1 MIVDIHAHLD
11 FPSMQ
16 ERLDE
21 VLNRAKAAGVKA
33 IYTSGINPQTN
44 RIALELAAKYDV
56 IQPSLGIYPLEPLKC
71 ELIFDK
77 TTGKPEEPFDVD
89 DEIKFIQKQKPP
101 LIGEIGMDRHFIKD
115 KDKEQ
120 EETFLKLINLAM
132 KIKKPMLIHTRK
144 AEEQCIDILESAS
157 ARKVIM
163 HCFTG
168 KKKQIN
174 RIEDNGWYCSIPP
187 IIVRSQQ
194 FQMLAE
200 EMPIGQLL
208 TETDSPYLSP
218 YKDRQNEPAFISST
232 IKKIAEIKQ
241 LDPIETEKMLY
252 MNYLKII

>member
-21 VLNRAKAAGVKA
+21 ILIRAKEAGVKA
-33 IYTSGINPQTN
+33 IYTSGINRHTN
-44 RIALELAAKYDV
+44 RVALAMAEKYDI
-56 IQPSLGIYPLEPLKC
+56 IQPSLGMYPLEPLKH
-71 ELIFDK
+71 EIEMD
-77 TTGKPEEPFDVD
+77 GMDVPNDPFDVD
-89 DEIKFIQKQKPP
+89 EEIKFIRKQKPP
-101 LIGEIGMDRHFIKD
+101 LIGEIGMDRAFITD

-120 EETFLKLINLAM
+120 EETFSKMIRLAM

-144 AEEQCIDILESAS
+144 AEEQCIDILESES
-157 ARKVIM
+157 AKRVIM

-168 KKKQIN
+168 KKKLLK
-174 RIEDNGWYCSIPP
+174 RIADNGWYCSIPP

-194 FQMLAE
+194 FQILAE

-218 YKDRQNEPAFISST
+218 YKDKENEPAFITST
-232 IKKIAEIKQ
+232 ILKIAEVKQ
-241 LDPIETEKMLY
+241 LDPAETEKMLY
-252 MNYLKII
+252 MNYLNII